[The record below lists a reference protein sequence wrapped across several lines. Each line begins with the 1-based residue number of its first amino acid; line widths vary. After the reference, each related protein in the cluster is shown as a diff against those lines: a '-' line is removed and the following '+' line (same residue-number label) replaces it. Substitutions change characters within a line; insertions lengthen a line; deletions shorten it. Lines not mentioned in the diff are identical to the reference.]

1 MLTHLKIR
9 FMKNSLLILVLGW
22 IFFSCT
28 EQRKESAN
36 KVVNIHLEPSME
48 KANKLSEIID
58 SIFIIPL
65 ETCEEALLATISKLE
80 CDDNL
85 YFVQNSRDNLV
96 YVFDSN
102 GKFVRQIAKKGNGPG
117 EILYPQCFALD
128 KRRKE
133 VWLTNNDAFYF
144 YDYEGRYKGARK
156 YSLAFSDFCIEK
168 NNNVYFYTAKNN
180 NSHVGDGFL
189 TGDITLLTEDNKK
202 KTWFVSESALHRQP
216 NQPIDSYYSNLPFCE
231 QKDGQITTHYAF
243 SDTLYSIDKKMLYPK
258 YVIDFGENKSDV
270 NLNELS
276 ASEAKKYIESRPY
289 TPWFINNVMETSSF
303 LLFTYNIGFQ
313 MQSTVFYNKKNTH
326 IKEGRLINDLLDG
339 HIWRLG
345 VRGNRFVGYIA
356 AYDKQIQKKLSEF
369 VDKTKLSTLE
379 NLEGDSNPILIEFTL
394 RDF

>member
-1 MLTHLKIR
+1 
-9 FMKNSLLILVLGW
+9 
-22 IFFSCT
+22 
-28 EQRKESAN
+28 
-36 KVVNIHLEPSME
+36 
-48 KANKLSEIID
+48 
-58 SIFIIPL
+58 
-65 ETCEEALLATISKLE
+65 
-80 CDDNL
+80 
-85 YFVQNSRDNLV
+85 
-96 YVFDSN
+96 
-102 GKFVRQIAKKGNGPG
+102 
-117 EILYPQCFALD
+117 
-128 KRRKE
+128 
-133 VWLTNNDAFYF
+133 
-144 YDYEGRYKGARK
+144 
-156 YSLAFSDFCIEK
+156 
-168 NNNVYFYTAKNN
+168 
-180 NSHVGDGFL
+180 
-189 TGDITLLTEDNKK
+189 
-202 KTWFVSESALHRQP
+202 
-216 NQPIDSYYSNLPFCE
+216 
-231 QKDGQITTHYAF
+231 
-243 SDTLYSIDKKMLYPK
+243 MLYPK